1 MNSINTLLKSTDFA
15 RKINNQI
22 GMASSISQMFQSNLI
37 WQNQLS
43 AITMNSAVFKAIAYQ
58 QNLFSKKITGLDTI
72 SKTLALQTKLFQIS
86 QPTLDAIKGI
96 SQMQESLFGNLRGV
110 SAILLESQKPYLAQI
125 NSFQFAMSGI
135 SGQIAALASQNNNW
149 YLLDE
154 FEDLNEQVIEITNG
168 FTSDIALTEEENIR
182 FEQLIERI
190 TIFYNENKD
199 YGKYIWRFFEIIL
212 AIIALHQYNEF
223 LKPKP
228 EPTTKMD
235 ILNSEIRIKKAIE
248 IKFREIKEY
257 RTTNRVSKVM
267 LKPKTKTILI
277 TSLPKGFDVIILQ
290 VNHKWVLVSYT
301 NPKDNLMETGWVMKK
316 YLDNNN

>member
-15 RKINNQI
+15 QKINSQI
-22 GMASSISQMFQSNLI
+22 GIGSSISQMYQSNPI

-43 AITMNSAVFKAIAYQ
+43 AMTMNSAVFKAIAHQ
-58 QNLFSKKITGLDTI
+58 QNLFSKNIAGFDTI
-72 SKTLALQTKLFQIS
+72 SKALALQAKLFHIP
-86 QPTLDAIKGI
+86 QPTLDVIKGI
-96 SQMQESLFGNLRGV
+96 SQMQDSLFGNLRGV
-110 SAILLESQKPYLAQI
+110 SAILLASQKPYLAQI

-149 YLLDE
+149 HLLEE
-154 FEDLNEQVIEITNG
+154 FEDINEQVIEITNG
-168 FTSDIALTEEENIR
+168 FVSDIALTEEESIR

-190 TIFYNENKD
+190 TIFYSENKK
-199 YGKYIWRFFEIIL
+199 YGKYIWRFFEILL
-212 AIIALHQYNEF
+212 AIIALHQYSDF
-223 LKPKP
+223 LKSKP
-228 EPTTKMD
+228 ELATKND
-235 ILNSEIRIKKAIE
+235 IINSESRIKKAIE
-248 IKFREIKEY
+248 LKFKKVKEY

-290 VNHKWVLVSYT
+290 VNHKWVLLSYT

-316 YLDNNN
+316 YLDKNN

>member
-15 RKINNQI
+15 QKINSQI
-22 GMASSISQMFQSNLI
+22 GIGSSISQMFQSNPFL
-37 WQNQLS
+37 QNQLS
-43 AITMNSAVFKAIAYQ
+43 AMTMNSAVFKAIAYQ
-58 QNLFSKKITGLDTI
+58 QNLFSKNIAGLDTI
-72 SKTLALQTKLFQIS
+72 SKTLALQAKLFQIP

-135 SGQIAALASQNNNW
+135 SGQIAALASQNNSW
-149 YLLDE
+149 HLLEE
-154 FEDLNEQVIEITNG
+154 FENINEQVIEITNG
-168 FTSDIALTEEENIR
+168 FAADISFTEEECIR

-190 TIFYNENKD
+190 TVFYNENKK
-199 YGKYIWRFFEIIL
+199 YGKYIWHFFEIIL
-212 AIIALHQYNEF
+212 AIIALHQYSDF

-228 EPTTKMD
+228 ESATKID
-235 ILNSEIRIKKAIE
+235 LLNSERRIKKAIE
-248 IKFREIKEY
+248 LKFKEIKEY

-277 TSLPKGFDVIILQ
+277 TSLPKGFDVIVLQ
-290 VNHKWVLVSYT
+290 INHKWAFISYT
-301 NPKDNLMETGWVMKK
+301 NTKDNLMETGWIMKK
-316 YLDNNN
+316 YLDKN